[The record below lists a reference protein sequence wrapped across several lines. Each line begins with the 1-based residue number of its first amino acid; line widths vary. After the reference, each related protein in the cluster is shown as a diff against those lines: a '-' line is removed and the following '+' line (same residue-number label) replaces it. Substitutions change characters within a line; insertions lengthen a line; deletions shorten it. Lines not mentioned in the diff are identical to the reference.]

1 MIKFQIIMPV
11 FQTKPIFSLCI
22 QSLLNT
28 LEFQT
33 ELILIN
39 DGSDF
44 NCKQYIIENYSIPDI
59 LKIHYIYH
67 QLSIGC
73 SKSINQGLELVSK
86 NTYVI
91 FADSDIIFTFGW
103 QSIILN
109 SLQDSTI
116 GAVSGL
122 LLYPQSGG
130 IQCCGITYQNFS
142 AKHIYLNNRPENL
155 LLDSIYDVQASIF
168 AFMAARSETIHVV
181 GKIDEQF
188 FNGYEDIDYQFRI
201 RQNNYRIVINTALKL
216 YHFEKSNGIHRN
228 FSRRQNLGRFWAK
241 HAVEVR
247 DDFYHYLSAQ
257 LIQRQNSINSY
268 ILVNLCEAQSN
279 AENTINFLKNFFDIK
294 KVIDLSNFCCIERK
308 IWLPEILSSDAY
320 AITYP
325 YIFLCD
331 NFVELNENYYWCSL
345 RLNYS
350 KEDIIIDLHANI
362 LSFHQLLNSFWPGNK
377 IR

>member
-22 QSLLNT
+22 QSLLQT
-28 LEFQT
+28 LEFPT

-39 DGSDF
+39 DGSSFD
-44 NCKQYIIENYSIPDI
+44 CKQYIVENHIVPNM
-59 LKIHYIYH
+59 LKLHYINH
-67 QLSIGC
+67 QFSIGC
-73 SKSINQGLELVSK
+73 PKSINQGFEFVSK

-91 FADSDIIFTFGW
+91 FADSDIVFAPDW
-103 QSIILN
+103 QSIVVS

-122 LLYPQSGG
+122 FLYPQSGG

-142 AKHIYLNNRPENL
+142 AKHIYLNNKPENL
-155 LLDSIYDVQASIF
+155 SLLPLFDVQASIF
-168 AFMAARSETIHVV
+168 AFMATRSEIISTV

-188 FNGYEDIDYQFRI
+188 FNGYEDVDYQFRI
-201 RQNNYRIVINTALKL
+201 RQKGYRIVTNTALKI
-216 YHFEKSNGIHRN
+216 YHFEKSNGIHRS
-228 FSRRQNLGRFWAK
+228 FSRSQNLGIFWAK
-241 HAVEVR
+241 HATEVN
-247 DDFYHYLSAQ
+247 DDFYLYLSKQ
-257 LIQRQNSINSY
+257 LEQQKNICDSY
-268 ILVNLCEAQSN
+268 ILINLCEARSN
-279 AENTINFLKNFFDIK
+279 SELTINFLKKFFIIEK
-294 KVIDLSNFCCIERK
+294 LIDLSCFCCVERK

-320 AITYP
+320 AITRP

-331 NFVELNENYYWCSL
+331 NFIELTENDYWYKL

-350 KEDIIIDLHANI
+350 NADIIIDLYANI
-362 LSFHQLLNSFWPGNK
+362 LPFHQLLNSFWPGNK